1 MRDSVVCIG
10 LSELRWLARGAI
22 RAKSSRLARCSPR
35 DCTHWEP
42 PMHDSTVRK
51 DSVWAPVLRE
61 LMAQNW
67 PQTLGASR

>member
-1 MRDSVVCIG
+1 
-10 LSELRWLARGAI
+10 
-22 RAKSSRLARCSPR
+22 
-35 DCTHWEP
+35 
-42 PMHDSTVRK
+42 MHDSTVRK